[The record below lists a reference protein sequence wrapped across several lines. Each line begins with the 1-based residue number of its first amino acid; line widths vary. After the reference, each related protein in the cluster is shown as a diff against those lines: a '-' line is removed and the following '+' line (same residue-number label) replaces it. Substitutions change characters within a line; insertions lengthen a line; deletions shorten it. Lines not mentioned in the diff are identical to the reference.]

1 MLYWGFPVCSPQDR
15 FFIARKSFPL
25 EVLSLIFPTTKIFFY
40 EYHPL
45 MYPNIMIMINCHFH
59 LTNSTLDTPLW
70 PPPFTLSN
78 YHCLC
83 CCFEPQVYINHFGWQ
98 MQHRLQAFLKQNH
111 DGELPVG
118 LAVIIETLSP
128 DDNEKKFKN
137 PEFNEG
143 KLIKYLIST
152 PTMRIP
158 MNVSDT
164 VNAYLA
170 FRAVIR
176 AG

>member
-1 MLYWGFPVCSPQDR
+1 
-15 FFIARKSFPL
+15 
-25 EVLSLIFPTTKIFFY
+25 
-40 EYHPL
+40 
-45 MYPNIMIMINCHFH
+45 
-59 LTNSTLDTPLW
+59 
-70 PPPFTLSN
+70 
-78 YHCLC
+78 
-83 CCFEPQVYINHFGWQ
+83 

-176 AG
+176 AGQFNELYIYF